1 MKKYKISMPVTLII
15 ESEDEAPL
23 SKSLER
29 KLMQIFTQRILIGC
43 SSKVINEQLASSNS
57 KLKIKYSL
65 TLAKDVV
72 IADITEAPNS
82 PPSPQ

>member
-1 MKKYKISMPVTLII
+1 MKKYKILMPVTLII

-29 KLMQIFTQRILIGC
+29 KLMQIFHKAFFFTP
-43 SSKVINEQLASSNS
+43 KVVNEQLASSNS
-57 KLKIKYSL
+57 KLKIKLCL
-65 TLAKDVV
+65 THAKDVV
-72 IADITEAPNS
+72 IADITEAPNP